1 MNLWTMLIGV
11 AILLYAVYVIYT
23 GRIAGGDDNTA
34 RTYYVERSKTPLF
47 FWFNVL
53 LMLALAVVLIFNV
66 FHF

>member
-34 RTYYVERSKTPLF
+34 NTYYVVRSKNPLF

>member
-34 RTYYVERSKTPLF
+34 NTYYVVRSKNPLF

-53 LMLALAVVLIFNV
+53 IMLALAVVLIFNV

>member
-1 MNLWTMLIGV
+1 MKIWTTLIGV

-34 RTYYVERSKTPLF
+34 RTYYVERSKNPLF

-53 LMLALAVVLIFNV
+53 LMLALAFVLIFNI